1 MVPVLSLAPTED
13 VLPWRIV
20 AADVL
25 VVGVVACLGY
35 LGTRWLVS
43 RLKVGTGRGQW
54 ILRQWI
60 LRYAWVGLAASVLFL
75 RESYGPPIRLLL
87 TAKSERCRQ
96 RLADRLDSSPA
107 ARAWKALHTIEWLVK
122 GVPESEIPR
131 FLYGDLMRIGEDGI
145 RRLDDARLLFR
156 MDAIA
161 QGFADAEKNGCGAD
175 GWHFLD
181 ALWRLNPQARE
192 VWFDMLFD
200 AIVAEILERP
210 AVREVSEED
219 RAEILAALR
228 PARLQRI
235 LDGHDESPR
244 QLLCREVESL
254 YTLASTLKGARRVA
268 AARLLAV
275 EPIGGIGD
283 L

>member
-1 MVPVLSLAPTED
+1 MLSLAPTED

-35 LGTRWLVS
+35 LATRWLAS
-43 RLKVGTGRGQW
+43 RLKGGKGP
-54 ILRQWI
+54 RQWI
-60 LRYAWVGLAASVLFL
+60 LRHAWVGLAASMLLL
-75 RESYGPPIRLLL
+75 REFYGPPIRLLL
-87 TAKSERCRQ
+87 TAESERCRQ
-96 RLADRLDSSPA
+96 RLVDRLDSSPA

-122 GVPESEIPR
+122 GVPQAEIPR
-131 FLYGDLMRIGEDGI
+131 FLYGDLMKLGEDGI

-161 QGFADAEKNGCGAD
+161 QGFAQAEKNGCGSD
-175 GWHFLD
+175 GWRFLD
-181 ALWRLNPQARE
+181 VLWRVNPRARE

-210 AVREVSEED
+210 AVREVSEEE
-219 RAEILAALR
+219 RAEILATLR
-228 PARLQRI
+228 PARLQRVI
-235 LDGHDESPR
+235 VGHDESPR

>member
-1 MVPVLSLAPTED
+1 
-13 VLPWRIV
+13 
-20 AADVL
+20 
-25 VVGVVACLGY
+25 
-35 LGTRWLVS
+35 
-43 RLKVGTGRGQW
+43 
-54 ILRQWI
+54 
-60 LRYAWVGLAASVLFL
+60 VLFL
-75 RESYGPPIRLLL
+75 RGFYGPPIRLLL
-87 TAKSERCRQ
+87 TAEHDRCRQ
-96 RLADRLDSSPA
+96 RLVDRLDRSPA

-131 FLYGDLMRIGEDGI
+131 FLYGDLVRLGEDGM

-156 MDAIA
+156 LDAIA
-161 QGFADAEKNGCGAD
+161 QGFANAEKNGCGSD
-175 GWHFLD
+175 GWRFLD
-181 ALWRLNPQARE
+181 VLWRVNPHARD

-200 AIVAEILERP
+200 AIVAEILEEP

-219 RAEILAALR
+219 RAEILATLR
-228 PARLQRI
+228 PARLQRV

-254 YTLASTLKGARRVA
+254 YAIASALQGARRVA